1 MALTF
6 DFTNYKD
13 TSSAHVP
20 AGTYHAKV
28 SDFEE
33 TTSKSS
39 GNLMFAVYLDIIEG
53 PHAGQQI
60 IDRLPQTEKAMFR
73 SAAFLQALGVKI
85 AKKKIALNPRSLIG
99 RPVDIVVEDGEPY
112 KGRVRSEVREY
123 LRATKPA
130 KSEPE
135 DDPMADEIDEPT
147 EAPAKPAQAE
157 DAEDAEDVVELDV
170 EDVVELDVDALDIDD
185 LDL

>member
-13 TSSAHVP
+13 TSTAHVAP
-20 AGTYHAKV
+20 GTYRAEV

-33 TTSKSS
+33 TTSKA
-39 GNLMFAVYLDIIEG
+39 GNAMFVVYLEITEG
-53 PHAGQQI
+53 PQAGQQI

-85 AKKKIALNPRSLIG
+85 AKKKIALNPKSLIG

-112 KGRVRSEVREY
+112 NGRVRSEVREY

-130 KSEPE
+130 KAEPA
-135 DDPMADEIDEPT
+135 DDPMADDDEIDAPSTTAE
-147 EAPAKPAQAE
+147 PAKPAPVEE
-157 DAEDAEDVVELDV
+157 DA
-170 EDVVELDVDALDIDD
+170 VELDVDALDIDD

>member
-13 TSSAHVP
+13 TSSAHVAP
-20 AGTYHAKV
+20 GTYHAEV

-33 TTSKSS
+33 TTSKA
-39 GNLMFAVYLDIIEG
+39 GNAMFVVYLEITSG

-112 KGRVRSEVREY
+112 NGRVKSEVREY

-130 KSEPE
+130 KAEPE
-135 DDPMADEIDEPT
+135 DDPMADEVEEDD
-147 EAPAKPAQAE
+147 APVGPEKPELDATVE
-157 DAEDAEDVVELDV
+157 DA
-170 EDVVELDVDALDIDD
+170 VELDVDSLDIDD

>member
-13 TSSAHVP
+13 TSTAHVAP
-20 AGTYHAKV
+20 GTYHAEV

-33 TTSKSS
+33 TTSKA
-39 GNLMFAVYLDIIEG
+39 GNAMFVVYLEITSG

-112 KGRVRSEVREY
+112 NGRVKSEVREY

-130 KSEPE
+130 KAKPE
-135 DDPMADEIDEPT
+135 AGPMADEAEESDAPAE
-147 EAPAKPAQAE
+147 PAKP
-157 DAEDAEDVVELDV
+157 ELDSTV
-170 EDVVELDVDALDIDD
+170 EEAVELDVDALDIDD

>member
-13 TSSAHVP
+13 TSTAHVAP
-20 AGTYHAKV
+20 GTYRAEV

-33 TTSKSS
+33 TTSKA
-39 GNLMFAVYLDIIEG
+39 GNAMFVVYLEIIEG

-112 KGRVRSEVREY
+112 NGRVRSEVREY

-130 KSEPE
+130 QTEPK
-135 DDPMADEIDEPT
+135 DDPMADEIDEPA
-147 EAPAKPAQAE
+147 EAQAEPAKPELDATVE
-157 DAEDAEDVVELDV
+157 DA
-170 EDVVELDVDALDIDD
+170 VELDVDALDIDD

>member
-13 TSSAHVP
+13 TSTAHVAP
-20 AGTYHAKV
+20 GTYHAEV

-33 TTSKSS
+33 TTSKA
-39 GNLMFAVYLDIIEG
+39 GNAMFVVYLEITEG
-53 PHAGQQI
+53 AHAGQQI

-112 KGRVRSEVREY
+112 NGRVRSEVREY
-123 LRATKPA
+123 LRATKPVKA
-130 KSEPE
+130 EPAE
-135 DDPMADEIDEPT
+135 DPMDDEIE
-147 EAPAKPAQAE
+147 EAPAPAEKPAKTAPAE
-157 DAEDAEDVVELDV
+157 EDSI
-170 EDVVELDVDALDIDD
+170 ELDVDALDIDD
-185 LDL
+185 LGL

>member
-13 TSSAHVP
+13 TSTAHVAP
-20 AGTYHAKV
+20 GTYRAEV

-33 TTSKSS
+33 TTSKA
-39 GNLMFAVYLDIIEG
+39 GNAMFVVYLEITEG
-53 PHAGQQI
+53 AHAGQQI

-112 KGRVRSEVREY
+112 NGRVRSEVREY

-130 KSEPE
+130 KAEPA
-135 DDPMADEIDEPT
+135 DDPMADDDEIDAPSTTAEPANP
-147 EAPAKPAQAE
+147 APVEE
-157 DAEDAEDVVELDV
+157 DA
-170 EDVVELDVDALDIDD
+170 VELDVDALDIDD

>member
-13 TSSAHVP
+13 TSTAHVAP
-20 AGTYHAKV
+20 GTYRAEV

-33 TTSKSS
+33 TTSKA
-39 GNLMFAVYLDIIEG
+39 GNAMFVVYLEITEG
-53 PHAGQQI
+53 AHAGQQI

-85 AKKKIALNPRSLIG
+85 AKKKIALNPKSLIG

-112 KGRVRSEVREY
+112 NGRVRSEVREY

-130 KSEPE
+130 KAEPA
-135 DDPMADEIDEPT
+135 DDPMADEVDEPA
-147 EAPAKPAQAE
+147 EAPAKTAPAANAE
-157 DAEDAEDVVELDV
+157 ES
-170 EDVVELDVDALDIDD
+170 VELDVDALDIDD

>member
-13 TSSAHVP
+13 TSTAHVSP
-20 AGTYHAKV
+20 GTYHAEV

-33 TTSKSS
+33 TTSKA
-39 GNLMFAVYLDIIEG
+39 GNTMFVIYLEITEG

-85 AKKKIALNPRSLIG
+85 AKKKIALNPKSLIG

-112 KGRVRSEVREY
+112 NGKVKSEVREY
-123 LRATKPA
+123 LRATKPVKA
-130 KSEPE
+130 EPE
-135 DDPMADEIDEPT
+135 DDPMADEIDEPA
-147 EAPAKPAQAE
+147 EAPAKPANTELDATVE
-157 DAEDAEDVVELDV
+157 DAVEI
-170 EDVVELDVDALDIDD
+170 DVDALDIDD

>member
-13 TSSAHVP
+13 TSTAHVAP
-20 AGTYHAKV
+20 GTYRAEV

-33 TTSKSS
+33 TTSKA
-39 GNLMFAVYLDIIEG
+39 GNAMFVVYLEITSG

-85 AKKKIALNPRSLIG
+85 AKKRISLNPKSLIG

-112 KGRVRSEVREY
+112 NGRVKSEVREY

-130 KSEPE
+130 ESKPAAF
-135 DDPMADEIDEPT
+135 DPMADEDEIASPAPAA
-147 EAPAKPAQAE
+147 EPAKPELDATVE
-157 DAEDAEDVVELDV
+157 DA
-170 EDVVELDVDALDIDD
+170 VELDVDALDIDD

>member
-1 MALTF
+1 MSLTF

-13 TSSAHVP
+13 TSAAHVTP
-20 AGTYHAKV
+20 GTYRAEV

-33 TTSKSS
+33 TTSKA
-39 GNLMFAVYLDIIEG
+39 GNAMFVVYLEIIEG
-53 PHAGQQI
+53 PYAGKQI
-60 IDRLPQTEKAMFR
+60 IDRLPQTERAMFR

-85 AKKKIALNPRSLIG
+85 AKKKIALNPKSLIG

-112 KGRVRSEVREY
+112 NGRVKSEVREY

-130 KSEPE
+130 KAEPE
-135 DDPMADEIDEPT
+135 ADPMDDELD
-147 EAPAKPAQAE
+147 EAPAPAAEKPAKE
-157 DAEDAEDVVELDV
+157 DAVEI
-170 EDVVELDVDALDIDD
+170 DVDALDIDD

>member
-13 TSSAHVP
+13 TSTAHVAP
-20 AGTYHAKV
+20 GTYHAEV

-33 TTSKSS
+33 TTSKA
-39 GNLMFAVYLDIIEG
+39 GNAMFVVYLEIIEG

-112 KGRVRSEVREY
+112 NGRVKSEVREY

-130 KSEPE
+130 KSEPAAS
-135 DDPMADEIDEPT
+135 DPMADEDEIAEP
-147 EAPAKPAQAE
+147 APSAESAKPEPDAAVE
-157 DAEDAEDVVELDV
+157 DA
-170 EDVVELDVDALDIDD
+170 VELDVDALDIDD

>member
-13 TSSAHVP
+13 TSTAHVP
-20 AGTYHAKV
+20 AGTYHAEV
-28 SDFEE
+28 ADFEE
-33 TTSKSS
+33 TISKAD
-39 GNLMFAVYLDIIEG
+39 NTMFVVYLRITAG
-53 PHAGQQI
+53 PYAGQQI
-60 IDRLPQTEKAMFR
+60 IDRLPQTAKAMFR

-85 AKKKIALNPRSLIG
+85 SKKKIALNPKSLIE

-112 KGRVRSEVREY
+112 NGRVKSEVREY

-130 KSEPE
+130 KADPE
-135 DDPMADEIDEPT
+135 DDPMADEINEPD
-147 EAPAKPAQAE
+147 EAPASPAQGE
-157 DAEDAEDVVELDV
+157 DV
-170 EDVVELDVDALDIDD
+170 EDAVELDVDALDIDD

>member
-13 TSSAHVP
+13 TSTAHVP
-20 AGTYHAKV
+20 AGTYHAEV

-33 TTSKSS
+33 TVSKAD
-39 GNLMFAVYLDIIEG
+39 NVMFVVYLRITEG
-53 PHAGQQI
+53 PYAGQQI
-60 IDRLPQTEKAMFR
+60 IDRLPQTAKAMFR
-73 SAAFLQALGVKI
+73 SAAFLQAIGVKI
-85 AKKKIALNPRSLIG
+85 AKKKIALNPKNLID

-112 KGRVRSEVREY
+112 NGKVKSEVREY

-130 KSEPE
+130 QAEPE
-135 DDPMADEIDEPT
+135 DDPMADEVDESV
-147 EAPAKPAQAE
+147 EAAAKTSQAE
-157 DAEDAEDVVELDV
+157 DSGEY
-170 EDVVELDVDALDIDD
+170 VELDVDALDIDD

>member
-13 TSSAHVP
+13 TSTAHVAP
-20 AGTYHAKV
+20 GTYHAEV

-33 TTSKSS
+33 TTSKA
-39 GNLMFAVYLDIIEG
+39 GNAMFVVYLEITEG
-53 PHAGQQI
+53 AHAGQQI

-85 AKKKIALNPRSLIG
+85 AKKKIALNPRALIG

-112 KGRVRSEVREY
+112 NGRVKSEVREY

-130 KSEPE
+130 KAEPAAA
-135 DDPMADEIDEPT
+135 DPMADEIDEPA
-147 EAPAKPAQAE
+147 EAPAKPAPAE
-157 DAEDAEDVVELDV
+157 DV
-170 EDVVELDVDALDIDD
+170 EDVVELDVDSLDIDD

>member
-13 TSSAHVP
+13 TSTAHVP
-20 AGTYHAKV
+20 AGTYRAEV

-33 TTSKSS
+33 TTSKA
-39 GNLMFAVYLDIIEG
+39 GNTMFVIYLEITDG
-53 PHAGQQI
+53 PHSGQQI
-60 IDRLPQTEKAMFR
+60 IDRLPQTERAMFR

-112 KGRVRSEVREY
+112 NGRVKSEVREY

-130 KSEPE
+130 KAEPE
-135 DDPMADEIDEPT
+135 NDPLGDEIDERV
-147 EAPAKPAQAE
+147 EAPDKPTS
-157 DAEDAEDVVELDV
+157 AEDV
-170 EDVVELDVDALDIDD
+170 EDAVELDVDALDIDD

>member
-13 TSSAHVP
+13 TSTAHVP
-20 AGTYHAKV
+20 AGTYRAKV

-33 TTSKSS
+33 TTSKA
-39 GNLMFAVYLDIIEG
+39 GNMMFVVYLEIVEG

-85 AKKKIALNPRSLIG
+85 AKKKIALNPRALID

-112 KGRVRSEVREY
+112 NGRVKSEVCEY

-130 KSEPE
+130 KAESEA
-135 DDPMADEIDEPT
+135 DPMADEAEESSAPAEPT
-147 EAPAKPAQAE
+147 KPELDATVE
-157 DAEDAEDVVELDV
+157 DA
-170 EDVVELDVDALDIDD
+170 VELDVDDLDIDD

>member
-13 TSSAHVP
+13 TSTAHVAP
-20 AGTYHAKV
+20 GTYHAEV

-33 TTSKSS
+33 TTSKAS
-39 GNLMFAVYLDIIEG
+39 GNPMFVIYLEITEG
-53 PHAGQQI
+53 PHSGKQI
-60 IDRLPQTEKAMFR
+60 IDRLPQTERAMFR

-85 AKKKIALNPRSLIG
+85 AKKKIALNPKSLIG

-112 KGRVRSEVREY
+112 NGRVKSEVREY

-130 KSEPE
+130 KAEPA
-135 DDPMADEIDEPT
+135 DDPMADEAEEPA
-147 EAPAKPAQAE
+147 EAPAQPASADGAE
-157 DAEDAEDVVELDV
+157 DS
-170 EDVVELDVDALDIDD
+170 VELDVDALDIDD

>member
-13 TSSAHVP
+13 TSTAHVAP
-20 AGTYHAKV
+20 GTYHAEV

-33 TTSKSS
+33 TTSKA
-39 GNLMFAVYLDIIEG
+39 GNTMFVIYLEITEG

-112 KGRVRSEVREY
+112 NGKVKSEVREY
-123 LRATKPA
+123 LRATKPVKA
-130 KSEPE
+130 EPE
-135 DDPMADEIDEPT
+135 DDPMADEIDEPA
-147 EAPAKPAQAE
+147 EAPAKPANPELDATVE
-157 DAEDAEDVVELDV
+157 DAVEI
-170 EDVVELDVDALDIDD
+170 DVDALDIDD

>member
-13 TSSAHVP
+13 TSTAHVAP
-20 AGTYHAKV
+20 GTYHAEV
-28 SDFEE
+28 TDFEE
-33 TTSKSS
+33 TTSKA
-39 GNLMFAVYLDIIEG
+39 GNAMFIVYLEIIEG

-112 KGRVRSEVREY
+112 NGRVKSEVREY

-130 KSEPE
+130 KPEPA
-135 DDPMADEIDEPT
+135 DDPMADEADEPAAVD
-147 EAPAKPAQAE
+147 EPAKPALDAPVE
-157 DAEDAEDVVELDV
+157 DA
-170 EDVVELDVDALDIDD
+170 VELDVDDLDIDD

>member
-13 TSSAHVP
+13 TSTAHVAP
-20 AGTYHAKV
+20 GTYHAEV

-33 TTSKSS
+33 TTSKA
-39 GNLMFAVYLDIIEG
+39 GNAMFVVYLEITSG

-85 AKKKIALNPRSLIG
+85 AKKRISLNPKSLIG
-99 RPVDIVVEDGEPY
+99 RPVDILVEDGEPY
-112 KGRVRSEVREY
+112 NGRVKSEVREY
-123 LRATKPA
+123 LRATKP
-130 KSEPE
+130 SESKPAAA
-135 DDPMADEIDEPT
+135 DPMSD
-147 EAPAKPAQAE
+147 
-157 DAEDAEDVVELDV
+157 DAEDEVAGPSPDAESYRSEPGATV
-170 EDVVELDVDALDIDD
+170 EDAVELDVDALDIDD

>member
-13 TSSAHVP
+13 TSTAHVP
-20 AGTYHAKV
+20 AGTYHAEV

-33 TTSKSS
+33 KVSKAD
-39 GNLMFAVYLDIIEG
+39 NVMFVVYLQITEG
-53 PHAGQQI
+53 PYAGKQI

-85 AKKKIALNPRSLIG
+85 AKKKIALNPKSLIG
-99 RPVDIVVEDGEPY
+99 RPVDILVEDGEPY
-112 KGRVRSEVREY
+112 NGRVKSEVREY

-130 KSEPE
+130 KAEPE
-135 DDPMADEIDEPT
+135 DDPMADEADEPAAAD
-147 EAPAKPAQAE
+147 EPAKPELDATVE
-157 DAEDAEDVVELDV
+157 DA
-170 EDVVELDVDALDIDD
+170 VELDVDALDIDD

>member
-13 TSSAHVP
+13 TSTAHVAP
-20 AGTYHAKV
+20 GTYHAEV

-33 TTSKSS
+33 TTSKA
-39 GNLMFAVYLDIIEG
+39 GNAMFVVYLEITEG

-85 AKKKIALNPRSLIG
+85 AKKKISLNPRSLIG

-112 KGRVRSEVREY
+112 NGKVKSEVREY

-130 KSEPE
+130 KAEPADDPLAGDAEDEVSEPAPAAE
-135 DDPMADEIDEPT
+135 
-147 EAPAKPAQAE
+147 PAKPAPAEE
-157 DAEDAEDVVELDV
+157 DA
-170 EDVVELDVDALDIDD
+170 VELDVDALDIDD

>member
-33 TTSKSS
+33 TTSKA
-39 GNLMFAVYLDIIEG
+39 GNAMFVVYLEIIEG

-60 IDRLPQTEKAMFR
+60 VDRLPQTEKAMFR

-85 AKKKIALNPRSLIG
+85 ANKKIALNPRSLIG
-99 RPVDIVVEDGEPY
+99 RPVDILAEDGEPY
-112 KGRVRSEVREY
+112 NGRVRSEVREY

-130 KSEPE
+130 KAEPAAA
-135 DDPMADEIDEPT
+135 DPMADEDDAPSAADE
-147 EAPAKPAQAE
+147 PAKPELDATVE
-157 DAEDAEDVVELDV
+157 DA
-170 EDVVELDVDALDIDD
+170 VELDVDSLDIDD

>member
-13 TSSAHVP
+13 TSTAHVP
-20 AGTYHAKV
+20 AGTYHAEV
-28 SDFEE
+28 ADFEE
-33 TTSKSS
+33 TVSKAD
-39 GNLMFAVYLDIIEG
+39 NVMFVVYLRITEG
-53 PHAGQQI
+53 PYAGQQI
-60 IDRLPQTEKAMFR
+60 IDRLPQTERAMFR

-85 AKKKIALNPRSLIG
+85 AKKKIALNPKSLID

-112 KGRVRSEVREY
+112 NGRVKSEVREY

-130 KSEPE
+130 KAEPA
-135 DDPMADEIDEPT
+135 DDPMADDAEDEIGEP
-147 EAPAKPAQAE
+147 APAAKPAKPAPAE
-157 DAEDAEDVVELDV
+157 DDSVEI
-170 EDVVELDVDALDIDD
+170 DVDALDIDD

>member
-13 TSSAHVP
+13 TSSAHVAP
-20 AGTYHAKV
+20 GTYHAEV
-28 SDFEE
+28 TDFEE
-33 TTSKSS
+33 TVSKSS
-39 GNLMFAVYLDIIEG
+39 GNPMFIIYLRIAEG

-60 IDRLPQTEKAMFR
+60 IDRLPQTAKAMFR

-112 KGRVRSEVREY
+112 NGRVKSEVREY

-130 KSEPE
+130 KVEAEE
-135 DDPMADEIDEPT
+135 DPLADEDESG
-147 EAPAKPAQAE
+147 EVLAPAEESAKAAPAEE
-157 DAEDAEDVVELDV
+157 DSVEI
-170 EDVVELDVDALDIDD
+170 DVDALDIDD

>member
-13 TSSAHVP
+13 TSTAHVAP
-20 AGTYHAKV
+20 GTYHAEV

-33 TTSKSS
+33 TTSKA
-39 GNLMFAVYLDIIEG
+39 GNTMFVIYLEITEG
-53 PHAGQQI
+53 AHAGQQI

-99 RPVDIVVEDGEPY
+99 RPVDILVEDGEPY
-112 KGRVRSEVREY
+112 NGKVKSEVREY

-130 KSEPE
+130 KSEPA
-135 DDPMADEIDEPT
+135 DDPMADEAGEAAVP
-147 EAPAKPAQAE
+147 EAPADPGLDATVE
-157 DAEDAEDVVELDV
+157 DA
-170 EDVVELDVDALDIDD
+170 VELDVDDLDIDD

>member
-13 TSSAHVP
+13 TSTAHVAP
-20 AGTYHAKV
+20 GTYRAEV

-33 TTSKSS
+33 TTSKA
-39 GNLMFAVYLDIIEG
+39 GNAMFVVYLEITEG

-85 AKKKIALNPRSLIG
+85 AKKKIALNPKALIG

-112 KGRVRSEVREY
+112 NGRVRSEVREY

-130 KSEPE
+130 KSEPA
-135 DDPMADEIDEPT
+135 DDPMADEDEVDATSPAA
-147 EAPAKPAQAE
+147 EPAKPAPVEE
-157 DAEDAEDVVELDV
+157 DA
-170 EDVVELDVDALDIDD
+170 VELDVDALDIDD